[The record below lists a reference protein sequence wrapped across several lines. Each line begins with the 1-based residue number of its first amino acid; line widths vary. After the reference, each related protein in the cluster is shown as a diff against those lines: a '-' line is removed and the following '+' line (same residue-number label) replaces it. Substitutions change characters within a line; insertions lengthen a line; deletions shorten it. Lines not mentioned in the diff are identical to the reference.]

1 MLETKL
7 DVTKLDVKA
16 GSRGSSL
23 KPATAEH
30 LYQPPPASTAPASTG
45 AGDTQRLSAHTQR
58 VLSHAGRGSVGAGS
72 TSRLSVLHPT
82 TTHEVYQPGG
92 GGGGSGGVL
101 DLAAHV
107 SRLQEE
113 NEALAHEVC
122 LRSNAAA
129 RGPRAARQ
137 QI

>member
-7 DVTKLDVKA
+7 DVRA
-16 GSRGSSL
+16 GSRGGSL

-45 AGDTQRLSAHTQR
+45 AGDTQRLSAHTHK

-92 GGGGSGGVL
+92 GGGGGGGVL

-113 NEALAHEVC
+113 NEALSHEVC
-122 LRSNAAA
+122 QRSKAAA
-129 RGPRAARQ
+129 RGTAPEPRD
-137 QI
+137 